1 MDRGLSRPIMK
12 LEIARPLEIQMRSK
26 FALTLLASSILLSGC
41 ASSPTPEV
49 GLIQPQSQYDD
60 RMLDSL
66 GSQRYTEQQMLYMR
80 KVEALE
86 HELDSLE
93 QKRRA
98 LESSIGVS
106 QLEVGS
112 GKLQASDSEAAR
124 MTDFAAATH
133 ESQTRLAQE
142 SADRAVNQAL
152 IENDRDRV
160 LLEAELE
167 ANRRLVEL
175 DQKYSASIQGAESE
189 SAKSRLRSELEV
201 EKAKAEAQRK
211 KAQAEA
217 DAIRDL
223 SRLEQDYQSRIS
235 SAKQRG
241 FASTQAASQE
251 TQAQRIKVALANA
264 DAKRRVKDDLS
275 GAQAA
280 LLQLKTEKQ
289 DAMQSVSDEIANLNA
304 QLNAAKGRLAGIE
317 ASFNS
322 QIAIKQSHLDMLNA
336 QSQQLAEVEQTL
348 INSPVVG
355 LPETMSES
363 PEVKRLEA
371 ELQEAKANLLS
382 QKANRLAEIEHQ
394 LGQDLEAISGRLSAQ
409 LNSQPAGVSEVAA
422 RIDKAVSENAIR
434 AELAAK
440 KTQINNEARSKL
452 AELTV
457 RTEIAKASVVAPVLT
472 NRAVYSG
479 TYGARPEAFA
489 AKQDT
494 AAVELVAK
502 AKAVKK
508 PVSKPSPAV
517 EIAAKDKQSGT
528 GVAPLIVASSF
539 EPRKP
544 GPLLSNVED
553 GVVASG
559 VMSGGDLKPLVIA
572 PAATTYS
579 VVYRYAEKGSA
590 DKFMAYLRA
599 YGITD
604 FTYQYSAKLGQHILF
619 MGKYTDKDK
628 AVSRVAFLNKTT
640 STANAQIVEH
650 DL

>member
-1 MDRGLSRPIMK
+1 
-12 LEIARPLEIQMRSK
+12 
-26 FALTLLASSILLSGC
+26 
-41 ASSPTPEV
+41 
-49 GLIQPQSQYDD
+49 
-60 RMLDSL
+60 
-66 GSQRYTEQQMLYMR
+66 
-80 KVEALE
+80 
-86 HELDSLE
+86 
-93 QKRRA
+93 
-98 LESSIGVS
+98 
-106 QLEVGS
+106 
-112 GKLQASDSEAAR
+112 
-124 MTDFAAATH
+124 
-133 ESQTRLAQE
+133 
-142 SADRAVNQAL
+142 
-152 IENDRDRV
+152 
-160 LLEAELE
+160 
-167 ANRRLVEL
+167 L
-175 DQKYSASIQGAESE
+175 DQKYSASIQSVQSE
-189 SAKSRLRSELEV
+189 SDKSRLRSELEV

-241 FASTQAASQE
+241 LASTQAASQE
-251 TQAQRIKVALANA
+251 TQAQRYKVVLANA

-275 GAQAA
+275 GAQAE
-280 LLQLKTEKQ
+280 LLKLKAEKQ
-289 DAMQSVSDEIANLNA
+289 DAMQSVLDEIANLNA
-304 QLNAAKGRLAGIE
+304 QLDAAKGRLAGVE
-317 ASFNS
+317 ASFSS
-322 QIAIKQSHLDMLNA
+322 QIAIKQSHLDTLNA
-336 QSQQLAEVEQTL
+336 QSQQLADVEQAL

-355 LPETMSES
+355 LPEAMISP
-363 PEVKRLEA
+363 PEVQRLEA
-371 ELQEAKANLLS
+371 EFQDAKANLLA
-382 QKANRLAEIEHQ
+382 QKANRLAEIERQ
-394 LGQDLEAISGRLSAQ
+394 LGQDLEVISGRLTAQ
-409 LNSQPAGVSEVAA
+409 LNAQPTGTSEVTA

-440 KTQINNEARSKL
+440 KTQINNDARSKL

-457 RTEIAKASVVAPVLT
+457 KTEIAKASVVAPVLT

-479 TYGARPEAFA
+479 SYGAKPEAFA
-489 AKQDT
+489 ARRDA
-494 AAVELVAK
+494 AAVEMVATTK
-502 AKAVKK
+502 TVRK
-508 PVSKPSPAV
+508 PISAPLPAS

-572 PAATTYS
+572 PTATTYS

-604 FTYQYSAKLGQHILF
+604 FTYRYSEKLGQHVLF
-619 MGKYTDKDK
+619 MGKYTNKDQ
-628 AVSRVAFLNKTT
+628 AASRVAYLNKTT
-640 STANAQIVEH
+640 STANAQIVEN

>member
-1 MDRGLSRPIMK
+1 
-12 LEIARPLEIQMRSK
+12 MRSK

-235 SAKQRG
+235 SAM
-241 FASTQAASQE
+241 
-251 TQAQRIKVALANA
+251 LP
-264 DAKRRVKDDLS
+264 L
-275 GAQAA
+275 
-280 LLQLKTEKQ
+280 TE
-289 DAMQSVSDEIANLNA
+289 N
-304 QLNAAKGRLAGIE
+304 
-317 ASFNS
+317 
-322 QIAIKQSHLDMLNA
+322 
-336 QSQQLAEVEQTL
+336 
-348 INSPVVG
+348 
-355 LPETMSES
+355 
-363 PEVKRLEA
+363 
-371 ELQEAKANLLS
+371 
-382 QKANRLAEIEHQ
+382 
-394 LGQDLEAISGRLSAQ
+394 
-409 LNSQPAGVSEVAA
+409 
-422 RIDKAVSENAIR
+422 
-434 AELAAK
+434 
-440 KTQINNEARSKL
+440 
-452 AELTV
+452 
-457 RTEIAKASVVAPVLT
+457 
-472 NRAVYSG
+472 
-479 TYGARPEAFA
+479 
-489 AKQDT
+489 
-494 AAVELVAK
+494 
-502 AKAVKK
+502 
-508 PVSKPSPAV
+508 
-517 EIAAKDKQSGT
+517 
-528 GVAPLIVASSF
+528 
-539 EPRKP
+539 
-544 GPLLSNVED
+544 
-553 GVVASG
+553 
-559 VMSGGDLKPLVIA
+559 
-572 PAATTYS
+572 
-579 VVYRYAEKGSA
+579 
-590 DKFMAYLRA
+590 
-599 YGITD
+599 
-604 FTYQYSAKLGQHILF
+604 
-619 MGKYTDKDK
+619 
-628 AVSRVAFLNKTT
+628 
-640 STANAQIVEH
+640 
-650 DL
+650 

>member
-1 MDRGLSRPIMK
+1 
-12 LEIARPLEIQMRSK
+12 
-26 FALTLLASSILLSGC
+26 
-41 ASSPTPEV
+41 
-49 GLIQPQSQYDD
+49 
-60 RMLDSL
+60 MLDSL

-80 KVEALE
+80 KVKALE

-142 SADRAVNQAL
+142 SAERAVNQAL

-175 DQKYSASIQGAESE
+175 DQKYSASIQGAQSE
-189 SAKSRLRSELEV
+189 SDKSRLRSELEV

-235 SAKQRG
+235 SAKQREI
-241 FASTQAASQE
+241 ASTQAVSQE

-264 DAKRRVKDDLS
+264 DAKRRVKDDLT
-275 GAQAA
+275 GAQTA

-289 DAMQSVSDEIANLNA
+289 DAMQSVLDEIANLNA
-304 QLNAAKGRLAGIE
+304 QLNAAKGRLAGVE

-322 QIAIKQSHLDMLNA
+322 QIAMKQSHLDTLNA

-348 INSPVVG
+348 INSPVIG
-355 LPETMSES
+355 LPGAMTST
-363 PEVKRLEA
+363 PEVQRLEA
-371 ELQEAKANLLS
+371 ELQDAKANLLA
-382 QKANRLAEIEHQ
+382 QKANRLAEIELQ
-394 LGQDLEAISGRLSAQ
+394 LGQDLEAISGRLNAQ
-409 LNSQPAGVSEVAA
+409 LNSQPTGASEVTA

-452 AELTV
+452 AELAV
-457 RTEIAKASVVAPVLT
+457 KTEIAKASVVPPVLT

-489 AKQDT
+489 VKQST

-502 AKAVKK
+502 AKSVQK
-508 PVSKPSPAV
+508 PVSVDTPTP
-517 EIAAKDKQSGT
+517 EIAVKDKVPGA

-544 GPLLSNVED
+544 GPVLSNVED

-559 VMSGGDLKPLVIA
+559 VMFGGDLKPLVIA

-579 VVYRYAEKGSA
+579 VVYRYTEKGSA
-590 DKFMAYLRA
+590 DKFIAYLRA

-604 FTYQYSAKLGQHILF
+604 FTYRYSEKLGQHVLF
-619 MGKYTDKDK
+619 MGKYTDKDQ

-640 STANAQIVEH
+640 NTANAQIVEN